1 MSTATQGAQETAQQG
16 GVGDGP
22 TARVVLEIDNVTK
35 RFGATQALKGVSFR
49 VHAGEILALVGANGA
64 GKSTLMSIVSG
75 SLTPTS
81 GSLRVNGKEAV
92 LGSVKDASASGIETI
107 TQNVDD
113 ALVPD
118 ATVWEN
124 LVFPQIADNRFGA
137 FPSVKAMRAEAERI
151 AAGRLAIDLNETV
164 RHLSTSDKQQVLIAR
179 ALASKPVVLIL
190 DEPTAALGIQES
202 ERLHADVRRLAQQGT
217 AIIFISHHMGEV
229 AELCDSA
236 VVLRDGAEVATF
248 TKPLDTTAIVRA
260 MLGDLADGLQHDGE
274 RGETA
279 RNHAHTSGRTVLSL
293 KGVRSFR
300 DTRAND
306 IDIHEGE
313 VVGLTGLVGAGKTE
327 LISQIVGDRPLISGT
342 MTLDGKPYD
351 PHHPSDAIRA
361 GVGYV
366 PEDRAVQG
374 EIPDWSI
381 RENLSLPDLKRYRH
395 RYGLLS
401 FSREESAARHVIKTL
416 GIVGASTAPIKSLSG
431 GNRQKVIVG
440 RWVSAQSKVL
450 IFDEPFRG
458 VDIGAREDIARLLRK
473 TGTALVASSDP
484 EEILQVADR
493 ILVMS
498 NGVITGEVDPA
509 STTADELSQL
519 IADEAGIS
527 ARRETNENAD
537 EAGKSAV
544 ASDEELDRELD
555 KEPVA

>member
-1 MSTATQGAQETAQQG
+1 MSTATQGAQDIAAQG
-16 GVGDGP
+16 GAGNDS
-22 TARVVLEIDNVTK
+22 TAPVVLEIDNVTK

-81 GSLRVNGKEAV
+81 GSLKVNGKEAV
-92 LGSVKDASASGIETI
+92 LGSVKDAAASGIETI

-113 ALVPD
+113 ALIPD

-151 AAGRLAIDLNETV
+151 AEGRLDLDLNETV
-164 RHLSTSDKQQVLIAR
+164 RYLSTSDKQQVLIAR
-179 ALASKPVVLIL
+179 ALATKPVVLIL
-190 DEPTAALGIQES
+190 DEPTAALGVQES
-202 ERLHADVRRLAQQGT
+202 ERLHADVRRLAEQGT

-260 MLGDLADGLQHDGE
+260 MLGDLADGLQNDLDAVEGRE
-274 RGETA
+274 RTGKDDNPRKA
-279 RNHAHTSGRTVLSL
+279 GRVVLSL
-293 KGVRSFR
+293 KGVRSFHG
-300 DTRAND
+300 TRAND

-313 VVGLTGLVGAGKTE
+313 VVGLTGLIGAGKTE

-366 PEDRAVQG
+366 PEDRSVQG

-395 RYGLLS
+395 KYGLLS
-401 FSREESAARHVIKTL
+401 FSREESAAQHVIETL
-416 GIVGASTAPIKSLSG
+416 GIVGKSTDSIRSLSG

-458 VDIGAREDIARLLRK
+458 VDIGAREDIARLLRR

-498 NGVITGEVDPA
+498 NGVITGQVDPA
-509 STTADELSQL
+509 TTTADELSQL
-519 IADEAGIS
+519 IADEAGITG
-527 ARRETNENAD
+527 RN
-537 EAGKSAV
+537 K
-544 ASDEELDRELD
+544 SDEDGNDVRNVQDAQDTRD